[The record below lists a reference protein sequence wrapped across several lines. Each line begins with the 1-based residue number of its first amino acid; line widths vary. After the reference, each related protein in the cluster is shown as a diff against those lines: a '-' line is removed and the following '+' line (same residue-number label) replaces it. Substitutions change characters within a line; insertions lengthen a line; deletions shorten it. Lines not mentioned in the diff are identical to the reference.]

1 MNGSSK
7 SMNPVISQR
16 IPYCDLLGLSYR
28 ELAVLQLASCGCS
41 NQQIAKRMKL
51 SVAMIK
57 MIRSQLYEKYKVHS
71 IVPICVNAA
80 LQGFLTY

>member
-1 MNGSSK
+1 MEQFTFERLPYFDLSS
-7 SMNPVISQR
+7 
-16 IPYCDLLGLSYR
+16 LSYR
-28 ELAVLQLASCGCS
+28 ELTVLQLASCGCS